1 MISSGAPPQLK
12 IIGVSAGEQS
22 GCFELQSLK
31 PAEEILLNAGCL
43 AHHRGCASSGSSRA
57 SNFEGR
63 VCLWNLC
70 TLLMA
75 ASKFEARCH
84 AMVCN
89 EELAGSEHVAVG
101 GRYNRAAG

>member
-12 IIGVSAGEQS
+12 MIGVSAGEQS

-70 TLLMA
+70 TLLVA

-101 GRYNRAAG
+101 GR